1 MRRDYLVTYDVCD
14 DKRLRKVFK
23 AMKGFGEHIQYSVFR
38 CALNDTELIQLRER
52 LSGLINQLQDQVL
65 VVDLGGLPEKRPRIS
80 PIGRPYSA
88 PDPGARV
95 F

>member
-1 MRRDYLVTYDVCD
+1 MRRDYLVTYDICD

-38 CALNDTELIQLRER
+38 CALNETELALLKECVS
-52 LSGLINQLQDQVL
+52 LLISPYHDQIL
-65 VVDLGGLPEKRPRIS
+65 VVDLGGLPEKRPRIH
-80 PIGRPYSA
+80 PIGRPYSP